1 MDLIRTLTAVRNTL
15 DGIEVKG
22 RDNLDMLLG
31 CIQTLE
37 TAIIDLKKAAE
48 KTEAEVNDG

>member
-1 MDLIRTLTAVRNTL
+1 MELIKTLTAVRNTL

-22 RDNLDMLLG
+22 KDNLDMLLG

-37 TAIIDLKKAAE
+37 KTVMALRNAE
-48 KTEAEVNDG
+48 KPGEVENDE